1 VLLAIDVQYTENTA
15 FVAGICFEDWRSS
28 QPCGEYVSVVCEV
41 AEYQPGFFY
50 RRELPCIL
58 KLIEEHDLRP
68 TTIVIDGYVFLDG
81 TEKPGLGK
89 HLHEALNQSVTV
101 IGVAKKAFSGIPEA
115 HALLRGKSQKPLYKP
130 RRCHAEYRHHA
141 GRTSHPCS
149 TEASR
154 PAVPGSGQGSRGLN
168 PSVMHTLFC
177 SNRRRLGFLL

>member
-1 VLLAIDVQYTENTA
+1 MLLAIDVQYTENTA

-28 QPCGEYVSVVCEV
+28 QPCGEYVSVVNEV

-115 HALLRGKSQKPLYKP
+115 HALLRGKSQKPLYITTTGNLGAAMQSIATMRGEHRIPVLLK
-130 RRCHAEYRHHA
+130 RADQRCREAAKAA
-141 GRTSHPCS
+141 G
-149 TEASR
+149 
-154 PAVPGSGQGSRGLN
+154 G
-168 PSVMHTLFC
+168 
-177 SNRRRLGFLL
+177 